1 MFAVDLLAW
10 FLTGLGL
17 ALLFLIALLLV
28 EICAGATWKAPV
40 RARFP
45 LPCKI
50 AVVVPAHDEA
60 AHITKML
67 RALQAEL
74 RPENR
79 LVVVADNCTDDTYEV
94 ARSLGAEALRRTDP
108 SKRGKGY
115 ALDFAIKH
123 LAADPPDVVVVMDA
137 DCYASAGSIAQ
148 LASWAWAY
156 DRPVQAQYEM
166 LLPPGNDSPGL
177 AIADFSYRVKA
188 IIRLLGLQRLG
199 WPCGLMGTGMALPWS
214 VIARARLANA
224 EIVEDLLMSLEL
236 AREGKAP
243 LYCYDAKIT
252 STFPSSVEG
261 QRSQRERWETG
272 HLNMI
277 LRVLPRMVLTALTTR
292 NWRLLAL
299 AADTAIPPLAL
310 LALLIVF
317 HLAASAVFA
326 IVAGPSLPFALG
338 IVNALVFS
346 AAIVIAWRAAFPG
359 KSIGTLLF
367 RVPSYV
373 FGKLGIY
380 LKVLLRRRVEWVRTQ
395 RE

>member
-10 FLTGLGL
+10 ILTGLGL
-17 ALLFLIALLLV
+17 ALLFLVVLLLV
-28 EICAGATWKAPV
+28 EICAGATWKAPA

-50 AVVVPAHDEA
+50 AVVVPAHNEA
-60 AHITKML
+60 AHIAKML
-67 RALQAEL
+67 HALRADLPSAS
-74 RPENR
+74 R
-79 LVVVADNCTDDTYEV
+79 LLVVADNCTDDTYDV
-94 ARSLGAEALRRTDP
+94 VRSLGVEALRRDDR
-108 SKRGKGY
+108 SRRGKGY
-115 ALDFAIKH
+115 ALDFAIRH

-137 DCYASAGSIAQ
+137 DCFASAGSIAQ

-166 LLPPGNDSPGL
+166 LLPPGNDSPAL

-214 VIARARLANA
+214 VISRVHLANA

-236 AREGKAP
+236 ARDGKAP
-243 LYCYDAKIT
+243 LYCYDATIT

-277 LRVLPRMVLTALTTR
+277 LRVLPRMAFSALTTG

-310 LALLIVF
+310 LALLIALNLGV
-317 HLAASAVFA
+317 SALFALVTGSSLPVALA
-326 IVAGPSLPFALG
+326 IVD
-338 IVNALVFS
+338 ALVFFV
-346 AAIVIAWRAAFPG
+346 AIVIAWRAAFPG
-359 KSIGTLLF
+359 KAIGALF
-367 RVPSYV
+367 VRVPSYV

-380 LKVLLRRRVEWVRTQ
+380 LKVLLRRRIEWVRTQ

>member
-10 FLTGLGL
+10 LLAGLGF
-17 ALLFLIALLLV
+17 ALLFLVVLLLV
-28 EICAGATWKAPV
+28 EIYAGATWKAPA

-50 AVVVPAHDEA
+50 AVVVPAHNEA

-67 RALQAEL
+67 RALQAHL

-79 LVVVADNCTDDTYEV
+79 VLVVADNCTDDTFEV
-94 ARSLGAEALRRTDP
+94 ARSLGVEALRRNDP

-123 LAADPPDVVVVMDA
+123 LAANPPDVVVVMDA
-137 DCYASAGSIAQ
+137 DCYASPGSIAQ

-166 LLPPGNDSPGL
+166 LLPPGSDSPAL

-214 VIARARLANA
+214 VISRARLANA

-236 AREGKAP
+236 ARDGKAP

-261 QRSQRERWETG
+261 QKSQRERWETG

-277 LRVLPRMVLTALTTR
+277 LRVLPKMVFASLTTG

-310 LALLIVF
+310 LALLIAF
-317 HLAASAVFA
+317 HLGASVLFAV
-326 IVAGPSLPFALG
+326 VTGSGLPVALG
-338 IVNALVFS
+338 IVNAFVFF

-359 KSIGTLLF
+359 KGMATLFL

-380 LKVLLRRRVEWVRTQ
+380 LKVLLRRRIEWVRTQ